1 MLSYLEIPAQ
11 EVERG
16 AVIWLHGL
24 GADGSDLEPVA
35 QMLDLPGLRHILPDA
50 PVRPVT
56 INGGLAMRAWYDI
69 ADADISGGPQDSN
82 GMLASAEALAEIATS
97 RVRPGTPLLVIGF
110 SQGGVM
116 ALILGLKLLR
126 DVAGIG
132 VLSGYMPRFLQS
144 EPWFKPALF
153 MAHGM
158 RDSVILPEWG
168 RASRDRLASAGFS
181 VIWREYPMAH
191 AICQEEIQDLAKW
204 ARDTL
209 GL

>member
-1 MLSYLEIPAQ
+1 
-11 EVERG
+11 
-16 AVIWLHGL
+16 
-24 GADGSDLEPVA
+24 
-35 QMLDLPGLRHILPDA
+35 
-50 PVRPVT
+50 
-56 INGGLAMRAWYDI
+56 
-69 ADADISGGPQDSN
+69 
-82 GMLASAEALAEIATS
+82 MLASAEALAEIATS
-97 RVRPGTPLLVIGF
+97 RVKPGTPLLVIGF

-181 VIWREYPMAH
+181 VIWHEYPMAH
-191 AICQEEIQDLAKW
+191 AICQEEIQDLTKW
-204 ARDTL
+204 ARNTL

>member
-16 AVIWLHGL
+16 VIIWLHGL

-35 QMLDLPGLRHILPDA
+35 QMLNLPGLRHILPDA

-69 ADADISGGPQDSN
+69 ADANISAGAEDSM
-82 GMLASAEALAEIATS
+82 GMIASAEAVAALATS
-97 RVRPGTPLLVIGF
+97 RVKPGTPLLVIGF
-110 SQGGVM
+110 SQGGVI
-116 ALILGLKLLR
+116 ALILGLTLLK

-132 VLSGYMPRFLQS
+132 VLSGYMPSFLES
-144 EPWFKPALF
+144 EPWLNPVLF
-153 MAHGM
+153 MAHGIQ
-158 RDSVILPEWG
+158 DSVILPDWG
-168 RASRDRLASAGFS
+168 RASRDRLAPSGSS

-204 ARDTL
+204 ARHTL